1 MGDRISLQFKKRWK
15 KDAFNLKDNEEK
27 SVVLFS
33 HWQGMGL
40 KKRADEYLKELKKW
54 NEKQKSSICYPLNR
68 LEPQTVM
75 IDFIRYITK
84 DEERITSDLYLGFT
98 ENDGDNS
105 DNGHFIID
113 LNK

>member
-1 MGDRISLQFKKRWK
+1 MGDRISLQFKKKWK
-15 KDAFNLKDNEEK
+15 KDAFNLKDTTDK

-33 HWQGMGL
+33 HWQGMDL
-40 KKRADEYLKELKKW
+40 KEKAEKYIKELKKTATK
-54 NEKQKSSICYPLNR
+54 NGISYPLDR

-75 IDFIRYITK
+75 VDFIRVITK
-84 DEERITSDLYLGFT
+84 DLKRVDSDLYLAFS

-113 LNK
+113 LDE